1 MLAHWIKN
9 AVEEAGIDTTIFK
22 AHSVQGA
29 SSTAAAEK
37 GVLIADILKTLPL
50 SDFIIAPLQAVAM
63 LRQCYS
69 RKREGEGK
77 MPLQDL
83 VDIHLCIYLYAY
95 IIHGWTLCHFVM
107 VAFVSHSPLRRQQQY
122 AGLFLIKLC

>member
-9 AVEEAGIDTTIFK
+9 AVEEAGIDNTIFK
-22 AHSVQGA
+22 AHSLQGA

-69 RKREGEGK
+69 RKREGG
-77 MPLQDL
+77 
-83 VDIHLCIYLYAY
+83 
-95 IIHGWTLCHFVM
+95 G
-107 VAFVSHSPLRRQQQY
+107 
-122 AGLFLIKLC
+122 